1 MIQRNT
7 VQRRQVLEAVQ
18 QLYNHP
24 TAEDIY
30 EYLTEKQSG
39 LGRATIY
46 RNLNVL
52 CEQGLVHK
60 IEVPDAPARFDHTLC
75 AHYHLQCR
83 CCGSF
88 GDVSVPEQSRLD
100 RAVSKETGYTAVTH
114 DIVFS
119 GVCPACREAGADRIE
134 VAGA

>member
-30 EYLTEKQSG
+30 DYLHSQESG

-46 RNLNVL
+46 RNLSVL
-52 CEQGLVHK
+52 CEQGLVRK
-60 IEVPDAPARFDHTLC
+60 IEVPDAPARFDHTLRE
-75 AHYHLQCR
+75 HYHLSCR
-83 CCGSF
+83 SCGAF
-88 GDVSVPEQSRLD
+88 QDVEVPALVRLN
-100 RAVSKETGYTAVTH
+100 RAVTKETGFSNVEH
-114 DIVFS
+114 DIVFY
-119 GVCPACREAGADRIE
+119 GTCPECQKKSLEDGSQTQH
-134 VAGA
+134 

>member
-30 EYLTEKQSG
+30 EYLTEKKSG

-60 IEVPDAPARFDHTLC
+60 IEGPDAPARFDHTLC
-75 AHYHLQCR
+75 AHYHLKCR

-88 GDVSVPEQSRLD
+88 GDVSVPEQSRWD

-134 VAGA
+134 VPGA